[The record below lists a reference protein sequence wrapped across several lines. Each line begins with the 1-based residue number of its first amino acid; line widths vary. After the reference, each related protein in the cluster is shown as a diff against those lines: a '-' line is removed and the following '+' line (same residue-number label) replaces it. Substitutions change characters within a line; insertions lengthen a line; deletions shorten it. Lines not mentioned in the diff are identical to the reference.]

1 MLADGC
7 MHMSMFSTPVCVCTH
22 VRGPVCVCVC
32 ACVSSVHH
40 MFVFS
45 SNFVMK
51 VMTLLIIVH
60 HHVMSCHVMSCH
72 YCTENSTCTSI
83 CHYA

>member
-1 MLADGC
+1 MCACGRVHAHVYVFYTCVC
-7 MHMSMFSTPVCVCTH
+7 MHTRTWA
-22 VRGPVCVCVC
+22 CVCVC

-60 HHVMSCHVMSCH
+60 HHVMSCHVMSLLH
-72 YCTENSTCTSI
+72 
-83 CHYA
+83 